1 MLSKCNYELYF
12 ADDTS
17 EYKTLRRI
25 VCYCARMYGKYIL
38 MCSVQQCWS
47 NLWIILTQ
55 FYLGFHRW
63 FFHLYIL
70 SLFITHN
77 TFFWYIF
84 YQWFNIFLKFSYSFL
99 FFFFSFLY
107 WLVVCH
113 GCFVFCLRVGCC
125 IYICMH
131 QKLAYK

>member
-12 ADDTS
+12 AGDTS

-25 VCYCARMYGKYIL
+25 PCYCARMYGKYIL

-63 FFHLYIL
+63 FFHLYML
-70 SLFITHN
+70 SLFTTHN
-77 TFFWYIF
+77 TCFFLFWYIF
-84 YQWFNIFLKFSYSFL
+84 YQWFNVFFKLSYSFL
-99 FFFFSFLY
+99 FFFFFFLY

-125 IYICMH
+125 ILWKISI
-131 QKLAYK
+131 